1 MKKLLALIVALLCV
15 FAVTFTACSDNDA
28 DKDKEGDKTDQTD
41 GNKKDDDEKDD
52 EQGNKNDQTDDEDE
66 TGEHVCKYKTEWSS
80 DASTHWH
87 DSACKQHPGNISDEA
102 PHEYTSLDGTCKV
115 CDAPTPD
122 TFYEGDK
129 IPYFS
134 FSTYNN
140 SSATYS
146 TESAKG
152 KVLVINFWYRTCTPC
167 VEEMPIFD
175 ELSNQYGDD
184 VVVVALHS
192 SNGEQSGAENFIN
205 GNGWSDY
212 NIIFGLDKDN
222 AFYDKLGG
230 NGMYPITI
238 VVDGEGIIV
247 SVIEGQ
253 VIRQEGLDNPKIVD
267 YINPAIKKA
276 LGK

>member
-1 MKKLLALIVALLCV
+1 MKKLLALLVALICV
-15 FAVTFTACSDNDA
+15 FAMAFTACSDA
-28 DKDKEGDKTDQTD
+28 DKDKEGDKNEQTD
-41 GNKKDDDEKDD
+41 DNKKDDDKDN
-52 EQGNKNDQTDDEDE
+52 EQTDGKEDDNKDEN
-66 TGEHVCKYKTEWSS
+66 GEHVCKYAKEWTS
-80 DASTHWH
+80 DESAHWH
-87 DSACKQHPGNISDEA
+87 ASLCSQHPNKISDEA

-122 TFYEGDK
+122 MYYEGDK

-140 SSATYS
+140 TSATYS

-167 VEEMPIFD
+167 VEEMPLFD
-175 ELSNQYGDD
+175 EISNQYGDD

-192 SNGEQSGAENFIN
+192 SNGEEKGAESFIT

-212 NIIFGLDKDN
+212 NITFGFDKGN
-222 AFYDKLGG
+222 NFYNKLGG
-230 NGMYPITI
+230 NGMYPLTI
-238 VVDGEGIIV
+238 VVDGEGVIV
-247 SVIEGQ
+247 SVIEGK
-253 VIRQEGLDNPKIVD
+253 VIRQEGLDNPKMVD